1 MAEQPGLAAFEPAA
15 QPPRQRS
22 TALLPGLRR
31 GAKLAADHEI
41 IATSSARAIPMMKVF
56 ADAAGSDAEVAAAYR
71 RR

>member
-1 MAEQPGLAAFEPAA
+1 
-15 QPPRQRS
+15 
-22 TALLPGLRR
+22 LLPGPRR
-31 GAKLAADHEI
+31 GARLAAVHEI